1 MREVAK
7 LPRKGQQMADHR
19 ESVDEVLKSV
29 DRQLRA
35 FGLEVVMEEPG
46 SDTAV
51 WVILPRKEKKNAAKP
66 QGVE

>member
-1 MREVAK
+1 MRTVEK

-19 ESVDEVLKSV
+19 ESVDDVLKSV
-29 DRQLRA
+29 DRQLLA

-51 WVILPRKEKKNAAKP
+51 WVILPRKPKREKKRGA
-66 QGVE
+66 GV